1 MMTSI
6 LALISALLVGG
17 GDPVTAL
24 SVLPNLARTEILVE
38 IDGDVEHRVFQ
49 MEGPNRI
56 ILDLM
61 NAQHQLPQYDYLDIN
76 RGGVR
81 AIRTSQYSEDIV
93 RVEIELD
100 GKVGY
105 AVEKYDNYV
114 RISIE
119 NPHGAEQFDP
129 WESLAIS
136 AKPTVTDQM
145 AALMNGPAGPESA
158 VETPQEEGPL
168 MSVSFDGVP
177 IEDVLLTFADY
188 SGKSIV
194 GGQNISAGRIVT
206 AEIKDQRWDEALDA
220 ILISQGLMGTE
231 MDNGIIRVELI
242 DDISAREQT
251 EPRITIPYRISFGT
265 AEEMQTAIQPLL
277 TPGRGQSVAAPNTNT
292 VIVSDIQ
299 RVHDQVRQL
308 ISSLDVATPQ
318 VMISAKIIFV
328 NRTDL
333 DEIGVSYELKDSQGN
348 QINVLAPGA
357 ADLNGDGKIT
367 TVPIGTNVVTL
378 GGNSIAA
385 LGNATNRVAGST
397 LSLLT
402 SLVVGRHSLIAF
414 IDALQSS
421 NLSDIV
427 AEPSLMVADNQTANI
442 QVGEDTPIRVIDA
455 SGGAGGGGSALPTAS
470 VSIQSTGI
478 ILRAT
483 PHITAGDHI
492 LLDVRAERSSVDVTN
507 SDIGQIFRTQ
517 NASTRVLVRDG
528 ETVVIAGLTVT
539 ERSEIRTGIPLL
551 MDLPLLGKIFR
562 TQRATEV
569 QRDLMI
575 LVTPNIVRSTFG
587 N

>member
-6 LALISALLVGG
+6 LALISALVIGV

-24 SVLPNLARTEILVE
+24 SVLPNLARTEILIEV
-38 IDGDVEHRVFQ
+38 DGKVEHRAFQ

-56 ILDLM
+56 IVDLM
-61 NAQHQLPQYDYLDIN
+61 NAQHQLPQYDYPAID

-105 AVEKYDNYV
+105 TVEQYDNYV
-114 RISIE
+114 RISLE
-119 NPHGAEQFDP
+119 NPRGSEQFDP
-129 WESLAIS
+129 WETVAI
-136 AKPTVTDQM
+136 ATEPTVSEQM
-145 AALMNGPAGPESA
+145 AALMSDQGTSAEPAA
-158 VETPQEEGPL
+158 QEQEAPL
-168 MSVSFDGVP
+168 MSVTLDGLS
-177 IEDVLLTFADY
+177 IEDVLLIFSDF

-194 GGQNISAGRIVT
+194 GGQNIQGRVVT

-220 ILISQGLMGTE
+220 ILIGQGLMGTE
-231 MDNGIIRVELI
+231 MENGIIRVELL
-242 DDISAREQT
+242 DDINAREQT

-265 AEEMQTAIQPLL
+265 ATEMQAVIQPLL
-277 TPGRGQSVAAPNTNT
+277 TAGRGLSVAAPNTNT
-292 VIVSDIQ
+292 VIVTDIQ
-299 RVHDQVRQL
+299 RVHDQVEQL
-308 ISSLDVATPQ
+308 VRSIDVPTPQ

-333 DEIGVSYELKDSQGN
+333 NDFGVSYDIKDSQGN
-348 QINVLAPGA
+348 QLNVLAPGA
-357 ADLNGDGKIT
+357 ADLNQDGVIE

-378 GGNSIAA
+378 GGNSVAA
-385 LGNATNRVAGST
+385 LGNAKNRVAGST

-414 IDALQSS
+414 VDALRSS
-421 NLSDIV
+421 NLSEIQ
-427 AEPSLMVADNQTANI
+427 AAPSLTVVDNQTASI

-455 SGGAGGGGSALPTAS
+455 SGGAGAGGGGLPTAS
-470 VSIQSTGI
+470 VTIRSTGI
-478 ILRAT
+478 ILNAT
-483 PHITAGDHI
+483 PHITAGEHI
-492 LLDVRAERSSVDVTN
+492 LLDISAERSSVDVTD

-517 NASTRVLVRDG
+517 NAATRVLVRDG

-539 ERSEIRTGIPLL
+539 ERSESRSGIPLL
-551 MDLPLLGKIFR
+551 MDLPLLGKMFR
-562 TQRATEV
+562 TSRLSEV

-575 LVTPNIVRSTFG
+575 LVTPNIVRSASG